1 MKKVNLISVL
11 MWCLI
16 VFPASAQDEGGL
28 KIHISVDLEGI
39 AGAVTGDQLGVGGF
53 EYQRF
58 REFATAEA
66 VAAVEAAF
74 EAGATEVLV
83 ADSHGNGQNL
93 LIEKFPENVKVI
105 RSWPRKL
112 GMMQGVEEGG
122 FDGAIYIG
130 YHSST
135 DYMTGVRAHTKSSA
149 SITSLKLNG
158 KVAGE
163 SYFNAAIAGEF
174 GTPIIMISGD
184 DAAIEEAQD
193 AIGNGLEGA
202 IVKWDYSFHSAK
214 SLHPVAAQKLIAEKT
229 KAAIE
234 RIDEFKPLKLEGP
247 ITMDISFKNYRVSE
261 MLDFMPNFER
271 IDSHTIRYVGKDMID
286 ISTVATFIT
295 SYSMELSP

>member
-1 MKKVNLISVL
+1 MRII
-11 MWCLI
+11 CLLLT
-16 VFPASAQDEGGL
+16 VFGMIYAPNAVAQDGL

-39 AGAVTGDQLGVGGF
+39 AGAVTGDQLGTGGF

-112 GMMQGVEEGG
+112 GMMQGIEEGG

-135 DYMTGVRAHTKSSA
+135 NYMSGVRAHTKSSA
-149 SITSLKLNG
+149 SLTGLTLNG
-158 KVAGE
+158 KIAGE
-163 SYFNAAIAGEF
+163 SYFNAALAGEYNV
-174 GTPIIMISGD
+174 PVIMISGD
-184 DAAIEEAQD
+184 QDAVKEAQD
-193 AIGNGLEGA
+193 SIGDMEGA
-202 IVKWDYSFHSAK
+202 VVKWAYSFHSAK
-214 SLHPVAAQKLIAEKT
+214 SLSPVASRKLIAEKV
-229 KAAIE
+229 KAAVK
-234 RIDEFKPLKLEGP
+234 RIDDFKPLKIEGP
-247 ITMDISFKNYRVSE
+247 ITMDMSFKNYRVSE
-261 MLDFMPNFER
+261 MLAYLPQFER
-271 IDSHTIRYVGKDMID
+271 INSHTIRYVGPDMID

-295 SYSMELSP
+295 GYSLELSP

>member
-1 MKKVNLISVL
+1 MKKIIIAIIFALSTSVA
-11 MWCLI
+11 
-16 VFPASAQDEGGL
+16 FAQDSL

-39 AGAVTGDQLGVGGF
+39 AGAVTGAQLGTGGF

-66 VAAVEAAF
+66 LAAVEAAF

-135 DYMTGVRAHTKSSA
+135 NYMTGVRAHTKSSA
-149 SITSLKLNG
+149 DITSLKLNG

-163 SYFNAAIAGEF
+163 SYFNAAIAGEY

-184 DAAIEEAQD
+184 DAAVKEAQD
-193 AIGNGLEGA
+193 SIGNGLEGA
-202 IVKWDYSFHSAK
+202 VVKWDYSFHSAK
-214 SLHPVAAQKLIAEKT
+214 SLHPAASRRLIAEKT
-229 KAAIE
+229 KAAIN
-234 RIDEFKPLKLEGP
+234 RIKEFKPLKLEGP
-247 ITMDISFKNYRVSE
+247 ITMDMSFKNYRVSE
-261 MLDFMPNFER
+261 MLAYLPQFER
-271 IDSHTIRYVGKDMID
+271 IDSHTIRYVGPNMID
-286 ISTVATFIT
+286 VSTVATFIT
-295 SYSMELSP
+295 GYSLELSP

>member
-1 MKKVNLISVL
+1 MNYLKYLSVIL
-11 MWCLI
+11 LSAA
-16 VFPASAQDEGGL
+16 VLPAQAQDEL

-39 AGAVTGDQLGVGGF
+39 AGAVTGDQLGPDGF

-83 ADSHGNGQNL
+83 ADSHGNGENL
-93 LIEKFPENVKVI
+93 LIENFPENVKVI

-112 GMMQGVEEGG
+112 GMVQGVEEGD

-149 SITSLKLNG
+149 SLTSVKLNG

-184 DAAIEEAQD
+184 DAAVEEAQN

-202 IVKWDYSFHSAK
+202 VVKWDYSFHSAK
-214 SLHPVAAQKLIAEKT
+214 SLHPEAARKLIAEKT
-229 KAAIE
+229 KAAIA

-261 MLDFMPNFER
+261 MLAYLPQFER
-271 IDSHTIRYVGKDMID
+271 IDSHTIRYVGPDMID

-295 SYSMELSP
+295 GYSMDLSP

>member
-1 MKKVNLISVL
+1 MTKFKFLIAML
-11 MWCLI
+11 MFF
-16 VFPASAQDEGGL
+16 VASQAYAQDGL

-39 AGAVTGDQLGVGGF
+39 AGAVTGAQLGTGGF

-112 GMMQGVEEGG
+112 GMMQGIEEGG

-135 DYMTGVRAHTKSSA
+135 NYMSGVRAHTKSSA
-149 SITSLKLNG
+149 SLTGVKLNG
-158 KVAGE
+158 VVAGE
-163 SYFNAAIAGEF
+163 SYFNAAIAGEY

-184 DAAIEEAQD
+184 DAAVQEAQD
-193 AIGNGLEGA
+193 GIGDIEGA
-202 IVKWDYSFHSAK
+202 VVKWDYSFHAAK
-214 SLHPVAAQKLIAEKT
+214 SLHPAASRKLIAEKV
-229 KAAIE
+229 KAAIA
-234 RIDEFKPLKLEGP
+234 RIEDFKPLKLEGP
-247 ITMDISFKNYRVSE
+247 ITMDMSFKNYRVSE
-261 MLDFMPNFER
+261 MLAYLPQFER
-271 IDSHTIRYVGKDMID
+271 IDSHTIRYVGPDMID
-286 ISTVATFIT
+286 VSTVATFIT
-295 SYSMELSP
+295 GYSLELSP

>member
-1 MKKVNLISVL
+1 MKKIIAAIIFALSSSL
-11 MWCLI
+11 AL
-16 VFPASAQDEGGL
+16 AQDDGL

-39 AGAVTGDQLGVGGF
+39 AGAVTDAQLGEGGF

-66 VAAVEAAF
+66 VTAVEAAF

-112 GMMQGVEEGG
+112 GMMQGIEEGG

-135 DYMTGVRAHTKSSA
+135 NYMTGVRAHTKSSA
-149 SITSLKLNG
+149 SLTSLKLNG
-158 KVAGE
+158 VIAGE
-163 SYFNAAIAGEF
+163 SYFNAAIAGEY

-184 DAAIEEAQD
+184 DAAVKEAQD
-193 AIGNGLEGA
+193 SIGNGMEGA
-202 IVKWDYSFHSAK
+202 VVKWDYSFHSAK
-214 SLHPVAAQKLIAEKT
+214 SLHPAAARKLIAEKV
-229 KAAIE
+229 KAAVGRIE
-234 RIDEFKPLKLEGP
+234 EFKPLKLEGP

-261 MLDFMPNFER
+261 MLAYLPQFER
-271 IDSHTIRYVGKDMID
+271 IDSHSIRYVGPDMID
-286 ISTVATFIT
+286 VSTVATFIT
-295 SYSMELSP
+295 GYSIGLSP

>member
-1 MKKVNLISVL
+1 MKKIITAILFALSSTVAL
-11 MWCLI
+11 
-16 VFPASAQDEGGL
+16 AQDDDL

-39 AGAVTGDQLGVGGF
+39 AGAVTGAQLGTGGF

-58 REFATAEA
+58 RQFATAEA

-93 LIEKFPENVKVI
+93 LIERFPENVKVI

-135 DYMTGVRAHTKSSA
+135 NYMTGVRAHTKSSA
-149 SITSLKLNG
+149 DITSLKLNG
-158 KVAGE
+158 VIAGE
-163 SYFNAAIAGEF
+163 SYFNAAIAGEY

-184 DAAIEEAQD
+184 DAAVQEAQD

-202 IVKWDYSFHSAK
+202 VVKWDYSFHSAK
-214 SLHPVAAQKLIAEKT
+214 SLHPEASKKLIAEKT
-229 KAAIE
+229 KAAIA
-234 RIDEFKPLKLEGP
+234 RIKEFKPLKLEGP

-261 MLDFMPNFER
+261 MLAYLPQFER
-271 IDSHTIRYVGKDMID
+271 TDSHSIRYVGPNMID
-286 ISTVATFIT
+286 VSTVATFIT
-295 SYSMELSP
+295 GYSLGLSP

>member
-1 MKKVNLISVL
+1 MKLSKFLLFIL
-11 MWCLI
+11 ATCLFI
-16 VFPASAQDEGGL
+16 LPARAQDGL

-39 AGAVTGDQLGVGGF
+39 AGAVTGEQLGVGGF

-112 GMMQGVEEGG
+112 GMMQGIEEGG

-149 SITSLKLNG
+149 SLTSLKLNG

-184 DAAIEEAQD
+184 DAAVEEAQD

-214 SLHPVAAQKLIAEKT
+214 SLHPEASKKLIAEKT
-229 KAAIE
+229 KAAIA
-234 RIDEFKPLKLEGP
+234 RIKEFKPLKLEGP

-261 MLDFMPNFER
+261 VLSYLPQFER
-271 IDSHTIRYVGKDMID
+271 IDSHTIRYVGPDMID
-286 ISTVATFIT
+286 VSTVATFIT

>member
-1 MKKVNLISVL
+1 MKKIIAAIIFTLSSSL
-11 MWCLI
+11 AL
-16 VFPASAQDEGGL
+16 AQDDGL

-39 AGAVTGDQLGVGGF
+39 AGAVTDAQLGTGGF

-112 GMMQGVEEGG
+112 GMMQGIEEGG

-135 DYMTGVRAHTKSSA
+135 NYMSGVRAHTKSSA
-149 SITSLKLNG
+149 SLTGLKLNG
-158 KVAGE
+158 VVAGE
-163 SYFNAAIAGEF
+163 SYFNAAIAGEY
-174 GTPIIMISGD
+174 GVPIIMISGD
-184 DAAIEEAQD
+184 EAAVTEAQD
-193 AIGNGLEGA
+193 GIGDIEGA
-202 IVKWDYSFHSAK
+202 IVKWAYSFHSGK
-214 SLHPVAAQKLIAEKT
+214 SLHPEASKRLIAEKV
-229 KAAIE
+229 KAAIG
-234 RIDEFKPLKLEGP
+234 RIEDFKPLKLEGP
-247 ITMDISFKNYRVSE
+247 ITMDMSFKNYRVSE
-261 MLDFMPNFER
+261 MLDYLPQFER
-271 IDSHTIRYVGKDMID
+271 IDSHTIRYVGPNMID

-295 SYSMELSP
+295 GYSLELSP

>member
-1 MKKVNLISVL
+1 MKKINTFL
-11 MWCLI
+11 MALLALSTSSA
-16 VFPASAQDEGGL
+16 FAQDGL
-28 KIHISVDLEGI
+28 KIYISVDLEGI
-39 AGAVTGDQLGVGGF
+39 AGAVTGEQLGTGGF

-74 EAGATEVLV
+74 EAGASEVLV
-83 ADSHGNGQNL
+83 SDSHGNGQNL
-93 LIEKFPENVKVI
+93 LIEKFPENVKII

-112 GMMQGVEEGG
+112 GMMQGVEEDG

-184 DAAIEEAQD
+184 DAAVEEAQE
-193 AIGNGLEGA
+193 AIGDLEGA

-214 SLHPVAAQKLIAEKT
+214 TLTPAAAKKLIAEKT
-229 KAAIE
+229 KAAIA
-234 RIDEFKPLKLEGP
+234 RIEDFKPLKLEGP

-261 MLDFMPNFER
+261 MLAFLPQFER

-286 ISTVATFIT
+286 VSTTSTFIT
-295 SYSMELSP
+295 SYSMQLSP